1 MKITTFIRTVGR
13 SIHTAMFAKLPHFA
27 EGEVVKGFGR
37 GSRELGIPTGK
48 LAILRYKETG
58 ELRKSTV
65 V

>member
-13 SIHTAMFAKLPHFA
+13 SIYTAMFAKLPHFA
-27 EGEVVKGFGR
+27 EGEVVNGFGR

-48 LAILRYKETG
+48 SAIPWYEETG
-58 ELRKSTV
+58 ELRKRTV